1 MNDKMQ
7 QIVNYYQNYKNNRI
21 PNDDLIAIISDLKI
35 MASIEEIDDMIINE
49 YGDNIIDRLDFYDQI
64 YHHHIFDIILKEI
77 ESKQNKNYCIL
88 SMILVELHK
97 CNLTNH
103 VIQYS
108 SEQTYEDSLVSLVEK
123 AFHKTLIETKKE
135 YSKMITKLVES
146 AEKENEIYSDII
158 DLLEEN
164 KHMYAIDN

>member
-35 MASIEEIDDMIINE
+35 MASIEKIDDMIINE

-64 YHHHIFDIILKEI
+64 YHHHIFDIISKEI
-77 ESKQNKNYCIL
+77 EHKENKNYCIL
-88 SMILVELHK
+88 TMIFVELHK

-103 VIQYS
+103 VIES
-108 SEQTYEDSLVSLVEK
+108 LSEQTFEDSL
-123 AFHKTLIETKKE
+123 AFHKTLIENKIK

-146 AEKENEIYSDII
+146 TEKENEIYSNII
-158 DLLEEN
+158 DILEEN

>member
-21 PNDDLIAIISDLKI
+21 PNDDLIAIISDFKI
-35 MASIEEIDDMIINE
+35 MASIEKIDDMIINE

-64 YHHHIFDIILKEI
+64 YHHHIFDIISKEI
-77 ESKQNKNYCIL
+77 EHKENKNYCIL
-88 SMILVELHK
+88 TMIFVELHK

-103 VIQYS
+103 VIES
-108 SEQTYEDSLVSLVEK
+108 LSEQTFEDSL
-123 AFHKTLIETKKE
+123 AFHKTLIENKIK

-146 AEKENEIYSDII
+146 AEKENEIYSNII
-158 DLLEEN
+158 DILEEN

>member
-21 PNDDLIAIISDLKI
+21 PNDDLIAIISDFKI
-35 MASIEEIDDMIINE
+35 MASIEKIDDMIINE

-64 YHHHIFDIILKEI
+64 YHHHIFYIISKEI
-77 ESKQNKNYCIL
+77 EHKENKNYCIL
-88 SMILVELHK
+88 TMIFVELHK

-103 VIQYS
+103 VIES
-108 SEQTYEDSLVSLVEK
+108 LSEQTFEDSL
-123 AFHKTLIETKKE
+123 AFHKTLIGNKIK

-146 AEKENEIYSDII
+146 AEKENEIYSNII
-158 DLLEEN
+158 DILEEN

>member
-35 MASIEEIDDMIINE
+35 MASIEKIDDMIINE

-64 YHHHIFDIILKEI
+64 YHHHIFDIISKKIEHKE
-77 ESKQNKNYCIL
+77 NKNYCIL
-88 SMILVELHK
+88 TMIFIELHK

-103 VIQYS
+103 VIES
-108 SEQTYEDSLVSLVEK
+108 LSEQTFEDSLAL
-123 AFHKTLIETKKE
+123 HKTLIENKIK

-146 AEKENEIYSDII
+146 TEKENEIYSNII
-158 DLLEEN
+158 DILEEN